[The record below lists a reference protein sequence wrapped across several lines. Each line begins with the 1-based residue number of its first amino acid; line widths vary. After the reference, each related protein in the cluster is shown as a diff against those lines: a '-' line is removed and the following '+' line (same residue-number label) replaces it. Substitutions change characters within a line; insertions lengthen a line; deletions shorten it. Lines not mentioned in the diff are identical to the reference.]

1 MANSYTNNGGERI
14 QPGNFAYEMNK
25 TLAKEILAT
34 RKGTDQNMDPQAF
47 LRKVVN
53 ESFGIKGNCIYVY
66 TV

>member
-25 TLAKEILAT
+25 TLAKEILST

-47 LRKVVN
+47 LCKVVN